1 MKRLL
6 EHSEWGGDALG
17 LTQPLA
23 GEEESRHLVNS
34 EDRLGDFEAAAA
46 AAKSPRAHRFV
57 LLV

>member
-1 MKRLL
+1 M
-6 EHSEWGGDALG
+6 
-17 LTQPLA
+17 TQPLA